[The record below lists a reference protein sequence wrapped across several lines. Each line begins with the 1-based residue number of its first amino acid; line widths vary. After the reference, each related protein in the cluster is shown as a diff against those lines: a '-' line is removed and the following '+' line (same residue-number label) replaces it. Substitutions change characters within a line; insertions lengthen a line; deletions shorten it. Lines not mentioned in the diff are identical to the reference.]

1 MFLTS
6 PDYLSCTGLVWVSQG
21 NLLTICSCTDRAIH
35 NTRRLTAVC
44 KHAKSPGSFVNISRV
59 IIKCIR
65 TFESR
70 ELESAACWCTFG
82 RRFRGTHD
90 YSLFFIYLFILF
102 LPIDSQMANLQKLN
116 ASIIC
121 KKMNKIALQVQ
132 NKTDV
137 LLFLVCFSY
146 TVPVFAK
153 CTQYGVSIWITVRVL
168 AYFVSIF
175 RCSSDNSFV
184 HFIFSTNYLIL
195 K

>member
-90 YSLFFIYLFILF
+90 YSLFFIYLFI
-102 LPIDSQMANLQKLN
+102 
-116 ASIIC
+116 
-121 KKMNKIALQVQ
+121 
-132 NKTDV
+132 
-137 LLFLVCFSY
+137 
-146 TVPVFAK
+146 
-153 CTQYGVSIWITVRVL
+153 
-168 AYFVSIF
+168 YFVSSHRLPDGQFTKVKCQHHLQENEQNSPPGAKQNRRAAIF
-175 RCSSDNSFV
+175 GLLQLYCASFCKM
-184 HFIFSTNYLIL
+184 HPIWSLYLNHCQSISL
-195 K
+195 FREHL